1 MRLLVTGAFGY
12 RPKQI
17 EALKSLGIE
26 LFFLQHEQ
34 EAMTVIA
41 PEEVDAV
48 VCNGLFLYH
57 DIERFTQLRYIQL
70 TSAGLDRV
78 PAQAIN
84 NPDIVL
90 HNAKGVYA
98 IPMAEWAVC
107 KVLDIYK
114 ATAGFQATQQARA
127 WEKGTQ
133 AARGDGTKIAIIG
146 AGNVGSEV
154 AKRFQVFGAE
164 IVGFDIHTHPVEGF
178 DRIRLIDEL
187 PGLVTEFDTLIL
199 TAPLTEQTYHLIGYD
214 LLSDMKQGAI
224 LINIARGALIDEKA
238 MYKILKERNDIHAAL
253 DVFEKEPL
261 PADNPLWKLPN
272 VTVSPHNSFVSAG
285 NNERMFAVIYENL
298 KKFIEKQ

>member
-1 MRLLVTGAFGY
+1 MRLLVTRAFYY

-34 EAMTVIA
+34 EPMTVIA

-57 DIERFTQLRYIQL
+57 DIDQFTRLRYIQL

-78 PAQAIN
+78 PAKAIN

-114 ATAGFQATQQARA
+114 ATAGFLTAQKACEWKKERRLR
-127 WEKGTQ
+127 EVN
-133 AARGDGTKIAIIG
+133 GTKIAIIG

-154 AKRFQVFGAE
+154 TKRFHVFGAV

-178 DRIRLIDEL
+178 DHIRKIDEL
-187 PGLVTEFDTLIL
+187 PGLVAEFDTLIL

-214 LLSDMKQGAI
+214 ILSDMKQEAI

-238 MYKILKERNDIHAAL
+238 MYKILKERSDIHAVL
-253 DVFEKEPL
+253 DVFETEPL
-261 PADNPLWKLPN
+261 PNDNLLWKLPN
-272 VTVSPHNSFVSAG
+272 VTISPHNSFVSEG
-285 NNERMFAVIYENL
+285 NNKRMFAVIYENL
-298 KKFIEKQ
+298 KKFIEEQ

>member
-1 MRLLVTGAFGY
+1 MKLLVTGAFNY

-17 EALKSLGIE
+17 EALQSLGIE

-34 EAMTVIA
+34 EPMTEIT

-57 DIERFTQLRYIQL
+57 DIDRFTRLRYIQL

-78 PAQAIN
+78 PVQALN

-90 HNAKGVYA
+90 HNARGVYA
-98 IPMAEWAVC
+98 IPMAEWAMC

-114 ATAGFQATQQARA
+114 ATAGFQSTQQARE
-127 WEKGTQ
+127 WKKE
-133 AARGDGTKIAIIG
+133 RGLREVNGTKIAIIG

-164 IVGFDIHTHPVEGF
+164 VIGFDIHTQPTEGF
-178 DRIRLIDEL
+178 DHMYLINGL
-187 PGLVTEFDTLIL
+187 PGLVAKFDTLIL

-214 LLSDMKQGAI
+214 ILSDMKQGAI

-238 MYKILKERNDIHAAL
+238 MYKILKERSDIHAVL
-253 DVFEKEPL
+253 DVFETEPL
-261 PADNPLWKLPN
+261 PNDNLLWGLPN
-272 VTVSPHNSFVSAG
+272 VTISPHNSFVSVG
-285 NNERMFAVIYENL
+285 NNERMFAVIYDNL
-298 KKFIEKQ
+298 KKFIEEQ